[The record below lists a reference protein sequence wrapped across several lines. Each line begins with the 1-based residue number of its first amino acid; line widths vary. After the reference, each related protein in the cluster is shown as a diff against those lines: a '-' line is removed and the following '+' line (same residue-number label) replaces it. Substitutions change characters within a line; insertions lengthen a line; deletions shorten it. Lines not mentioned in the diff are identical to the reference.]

1 MFGKLGAP
9 EIVLLLVVIVL
20 LFGAGRLPDVAR
32 SLGQSLRII
41 KRETSTLRETEPADT
56 TSSART
62 APGLRLVPDDA
73 RAGADTGDR

>member
-9 EIVLLLVVIVL
+9 EIVLLLVVTVL
-20 LFGAGRLPDVAR
+20 LFGAKRLPGIAR

-41 KRETSTLRETEPADT
+41 KSETSALRETGPADT
-56 TSSART
+56 TSSAQT
-62 APGLRLVPDDA
+62 AHGLRLVPDDA

>member
-20 LFGAGRLPDVAR
+20 LLGAKRLPDIAR

-41 KRETSTLRETEPADT
+41 KSETSSLRETEPTDT
-56 TSSART
+56 TSSAQT

-73 RAGADTGDR
+73 RPGTDTGDR